1 MTDLSSTRPRRR
13 FGLRKILLLVLGGL
27 VIFGVGLFLILRAAL
42 GPVSEAA
49 DAFMSALR
57 DGNEAQAFALAAPSL
72 QQELGSAE
80 RMAAS
85 VGAYRPSSWSWSSRS
100 VRNSDGRLSGSVT
113 FQGGRT
119 GTAEMSLVHDG
130 EGWRVTGIR
139 MN

>member
-1 MTDLSSTRPRRR
+1 MTDLSSTSPRRR
-13 FGLRKILLLVLGGL
+13 FSLRKIFLFLIGGF
-27 VIFGVGLFLILRAAL
+27 VIFGIGLFLILRAAL

-49 DAFMSALR
+49 DAFMGALR
-57 DGNEAQAFALAAPSL
+57 DGNGAQAFALAAPSL

-80 RMAAS
+80 QMAAS
-85 VGAYRPSSWSWSSRS
+85 IGAYRPSTWSWSSRS

-119 GTAEMSLVHDG
+119 GTAEMTLVHDG
-130 EGWRVTGIR
+130 SGWRVTGIR